1 VPISEM
7 SELTPLEAVGYRVLA
22 RKYRPKTFADLI
34 GQDAMVTTLANAF
47 LTGRIAQAYMLT
59 GVRGVG
65 KTTTARLIARALNY
79 AIAGVGEPRLD
90 MPAMGDHCEA
100 ILESRHPDVIEMD
113 AASRTGIDDIREI
126 IEQVRYGPVSARY
139 KVYIIDEVHMLSKP
153 AFNAL
158 LKTLEE
164 PPPHVKFVFATTEIR
179 KVPVTVLSRC
189 QRFDLRRLEAQRL
202 VEHLGK
208 VAASEGVSAEPEALR
223 LIARAAEG
231 SVRDGL
237 SLLDQ
242 VISFGGGAV
251 TARSVSEMLGLTDR
265 EQVVDLFD
273 VVMSG
278 DAAGAIKLVENQHAH
293 GADAAALLTDLAE
306 FIHLVTRFKIL
317 PDAGNDQAL
326 SEAEIRRGREFA
338 ERLAMPALTRAW
350 QMILKGLEEIETAHD
365 PLMAAEMV
373 LIRLAYASTLPAPI
387 DLVRRLS
394 EEALAGGE
402 APPPSQRPPP
412 PREAP
417 APPRNAEAAPAST
430 AGTAATAGAM
440 AIESFADIVAAA
452 VSRRDIKLKIDLE
465 RHARPIR
472 VEPGVVELALEL
484 GAPAGLPG
492 ALSQA
497 LEAWTGRRWMVLV
510 ASAGG
515 AKPLAQQAHDRR
527 EGLLKVARQD
537 PAVQQVLARFPDAEI
552 LEVKETSVV
561 AETGG
566 GEIVEEAGP
575 LTE

>member
-1 VPISEM
+1 M

-34 GQDAMVTTLANAF
+34 GQDAMVTTLTNAF

-79 AIAGVGEPRLD
+79 SVSGVGEPRVD

-126 IEQVRYGPVSARY
+126 IEQVRYAPVTARY
-139 KVYIIDEVHMLSKP
+139 KVYIIDEVHMLSKQ

-189 QRFDLRRLEAQRL
+189 QRFDLRRLEAEL
-202 VEHLGK
+202 LIAHLGK
-208 VAASEGVSAEPEALR
+208 VAASEGVSAEPESLR

-242 VISFGGGAV
+242 VISFGAGAV
-251 TARSVSEMLGLTDR
+251 TARSVSDMLGLSDR
-265 EQVVDLFD
+265 EMVVDVFD
-273 VVMSG
+273 AVMRG
-278 DAAGAIKLVENQHAH
+278 DAAAAIRLVENQHAH
-293 GADAAALLTDLAE
+293 GGYAAALLTDLAE
-306 FIHLVTRFKIL
+306 FIHLVTRFKVV
-317 PDAGNDQAL
+317 PDLGSDQAL
-326 SEAEIRRGREFA
+326 SEAEIRRGRELA
-338 ERLAMPALTRAW
+338 EKLAMPALTRAW
-350 QMILKGLEEIETAHD
+350 QMILKGLEEVETAPD
-365 PLMAAEMV
+365 PLMAAEMI
-373 LIRLAYASTLPAPI
+373 LIRLAYAATLPAPA
-387 DLVRRLS
+387 DLVRRLLDGS
-394 EEALAGGE
+394 AASGE
-402 APPPSQRPPP
+402 ASPLP
-412 PREAP
+412 P
-417 APPRNAEAAPAST
+417 APPQSAPEPPRPRNEEPAPAGTMAAPESI
-430 AGTAATAGAM
+430 
-440 AIESFADIVAAA
+440 AITSFADIVATA
-452 VSRRDIKLKIDLE
+452 VSRRDIRLKIDLE

-472 VEPGVVELALEL
+472 IEAGVVELALEP

-510 ASAGG
+510 ASSGG

-527 EGLLKVARQD
+527 EGLLRLARQD

-552 LEVKETSVV
+552 LEVKEAPAAV
-561 AETGG
+561 ETGG
-566 GEIVEEAGP
+566 ETVEEAGP
-575 LTE
+575 LAD

>member
-1 VPISEM
+1 VPISDM

-34 GQDAMVTTLANAF
+34 GQDAMVTTLTNAF

-79 AIAGVGEPRLD
+79 SVSGVGEPRVD

-126 IEQVRYGPVSARY
+126 IEQVRYAPVTARY
-139 KVYIIDEVHMLSKP
+139 KVYIIDEVHMLSKQ

-189 QRFDLRRLEAQRL
+189 QRFDLRRLEAEL
-202 VEHLGK
+202 LIAHLGK
-208 VAASEGVSAEPEALR
+208 VAASEGVSAEPESLR

-242 VISFGGGAV
+242 VISFGGGVV
-251 TARSVSEMLGLTDR
+251 TARAVSDMLGLSDR
-265 EQVVDLFD
+265 EKVVDVFD
-273 VVMSG
+273 AVMRG
-278 DAAGAIKLVENQHAH
+278 DAATAIRLVENQHAH
-293 GADAAALLTDLAE
+293 GGDAAALLTDLAE
-306 FIHLVTRFKIL
+306 FIHLVTRFKVVSD
-317 PDAGNDQAL
+317 PGSDQAL
-326 SEAEIRRGREFA
+326 SEAEIRRGRELA
-338 ERLAMPALTRAW
+338 EKLAMPALTRAW
-350 QMILKGLEEIETAHD
+350 QMILKGLEEVETAPD
-365 PLMAAEMV
+365 PLMAAEMI
-373 LIRLAYASTLPAPI
+373 LIRLSYAATLPAPA
-387 DLVRRLS
+387 DLVRRLLDGS
-394 EEALAGGE
+394 PASGE
-402 APPPSQRPPP
+402 ATPLPAALPQPAPEP
-412 PREAP
+412 PR
-417 APPRNAEAAPAST
+417 PRNEEPAPAST
-430 AGTAATAGAM
+430 AAPPE
-440 AIESFADIVAAA
+440 AIAITSFADIVATA
-452 VSRRDIKLKIDLE
+452 VSHRDIRLKIDLE

-472 VEPGVVELALEL
+472 IEPGVVELALEP
-484 GAPAGLPG
+484 GAPTGLPG

-510 ASAGG
+510 ASSGG

-527 EGLLKVARQD
+527 EGLLRVARQD
-537 PAVQQVLARFPDAEI
+537 PVVQQVMARFPDAEI
-552 LEVKETSVV
+552 LEVKEAPAA

-566 GEIVEEAGP
+566 ETVEEAGP
-575 LTE
+575 LAD

>member
-1 VPISEM
+1 M

-34 GQDAMVTTLANAF
+34 GQDAMVTTLTNAF

-79 AIAGVGEPRLD
+79 SVSGVGEPRVD

-126 IEQVRYGPVSARY
+126 IEQVRYAPVTARY
-139 KVYIIDEVHMLSKP
+139 KVYIIDEVHMLSKQ

-189 QRFDLRRLEAQRL
+189 QRFDLRRLEAEL
-202 VEHLGK
+202 LIAHLGK
-208 VAASEGVSAEPEALR
+208 VTASEGVSAEPESLR

-251 TARSVSEMLGLTDR
+251 TARSVSGMLGLSDR
-265 EQVVDLFD
+265 EMVVDIFD
-273 VVMSG
+273 AVMRG
-278 DAAGAIKLVENQHAH
+278 DAATAIRLVENQHAH
-293 GADAAALLTDLAE
+293 GGDAAALLTDLAE
-306 FIHLVTRFKIL
+306 LIHLVTRFKVV
-317 PDAGNDQAL
+317 PDVGSDQAL
-326 SEAEIRRGREFA
+326 SEAEIRRGRELA
-338 ERLAMPALTRAW
+338 EKLAMPALTRAW
-350 QMILKGLEEIETAHD
+350 QMILRGLEEVETAPD
-365 PLMAAEMV
+365 PLMAAEMI
-373 LIRLAYASTLPAPI
+373 LIRLAYAASLPAPA
-387 DLVRRLS
+387 DLVRRLLDGS
-394 EEALAGGE
+394 AASGE
-402 APPPSQRPPP
+402 ASPLPAAPPQSVPEP
-412 PREAP
+412 PRTRNEEPAP
-417 APPRNAEAAPAST
+417 AKT
-430 AGTAATAGAM
+430 ATAQEGV
-440 AIESFADIVAAA
+440 AITSFADIVATA
-452 VSRRDIKLKIDLE
+452 VSRRDVRLKIDLE

-472 VEPGVVELALEL
+472 IEPGVVELAFEP

-510 ASAGG
+510 ASSGG

-527 EGLLKVARQD
+527 EGLLRVARQD

-552 LEVKETSVV
+552 LEVKEAPAA

-566 GEIVEEAGP
+566 GETVEEAGP
-575 LTE
+575 LAD

>member
-1 VPISEM
+1 VPISDM

-34 GQDAMVTTLANAF
+34 GQDAMVTTLTNAF

-79 AIAGVGEPRLD
+79 SVGGVGESRVD

-126 IEQVRYGPVSARY
+126 IEQVRYAPVTARH
-139 KVYIIDEVHMLSKP
+139 KVYIIDEVHMLSKQ

-189 QRFDLRRLEAQRL
+189 QRFDLRRLDAELL
-202 VEHLGK
+202 VAHLGS
-208 VAASEGVSAEPEALR
+208 VAASEGVAAEPESLR

-251 TARSVSEMLGLTDR
+251 TAKSVSDMLGLSDR
-265 EQVVDLFD
+265 EKVVDVFEA
-273 VVMSG
+273 VMRG
-278 DAAGAIKLVENQHAH
+278 DAATAIRLVENQHAH
-293 GADAAALLTDLAE
+293 GGDAAALLTDLGE
-306 FIHLVTRFKIL
+306 FIHLVTRFKVV
-317 PDAGNDQAL
+317 PDLGSDQAL
-326 SEAEIRRGREFA
+326 SEAEINRGRGLA
-338 ERLAMPALTRAW
+338 EKLGMPALTRAW
-350 QMILKGLEEIETAHD
+350 QMILKGLEEVETAPD

-373 LIRLAYASTLPAPI
+373 LIRLAYAATLPAPAE
-387 DLVRRLS
+387 LVRRLQDGS
-394 EEALAGGE
+394 ATSGE
-402 APPPSQRPPP
+402 AALLPATSPRPSPEPPRPRNEESAPPS
-412 PREAP
+412 AV
-417 APPRNAEAAPAST
+417 AAPEAV
-430 AGTAATAGAM
+430 
-440 AIESFADIVAAA
+440 AITSFADIVATAM
-452 VSRRDIKLKIDLE
+452 SRRDIKLKLELE

-472 VEPGVVELALEL
+472 IEPGVVELALEPD
-484 GAPAGLPG
+484 APTGLPG

-510 ASAGG
+510 ASSGG

-527 EGLLKVARQD
+527 EGLLRMARQD
-537 PAVQQVLARFPDAEI
+537 PVVQQVMARFPDAEI
-552 LEVKETSVV
+552 LEVKEAPAV

-566 GEIVEEAGP
+566 ETVEEAGP
-575 LTE
+575 LAD

>member
-1 VPISEM
+1 VPISDM

-34 GQDAMVTTLANAF
+34 GQDAMVTTLTNAF

-79 AIAGVGEPRLD
+79 SVSGVGEPRVD

-126 IEQVRYGPVSARY
+126 IEQVRYAPVTARY
-139 KVYIIDEVHMLSKP
+139 KVYIIDEVHMLSKQ

-189 QRFDLRRLEAQRL
+189 QRFDLRRLEAEL
-202 VEHLGK
+202 LIAHLGK
-208 VAASEGVSAEPEALR
+208 VAASEGVSAEPESLR

-242 VISFGGGAV
+242 VISFGGGVV
-251 TARSVSEMLGLTDR
+251 TARAVSDMLGLSDR
-265 EQVVDLFD
+265 EKVVDVFD
-273 VVMSG
+273 AVMRG
-278 DAAGAIKLVENQHAH
+278 DAATAIRLVENQHAH
-293 GADAAALLTDLAE
+293 GGDAAALLTDLAE
-306 FIHLVTRFKIL
+306 FIHLVTRFKVV
-317 PDAGNDQAL
+317 PDPGSDQAL
-326 SEAEIRRGREFA
+326 SEAEVRRGRELA
-338 ERLAMPALTRAW
+338 EKLAMPALTRAW
-350 QMILKGLEEIETAHD
+350 QMILKGLEEVETAPD
-365 PLMAAEMV
+365 PLMAAEMI
-373 LIRLAYASTLPAPI
+373 LIRLSYAATLPAPA
-387 DLVRRLS
+387 DLVRRLLDGS
-394 EEALAGGE
+394 PASGE
-402 APPPSQRPPP
+402 APPLPAALPQSAPEP
-412 PREAP
+412 PRPRNEEP
-417 APPRNAEAAPAST
+417 APPSIAPQPEAV
-430 AGTAATAGAM
+430 
-440 AIESFADIVAAA
+440 AITSFADIVATA

-472 VEPGVVELALEL
+472 IEPGVVELALEP
-484 GAPAGLPG
+484 GAPTGLPG

-510 ASAGG
+510 ASSGG

-527 EGLLKVARQD
+527 EGLLRLARQD
-537 PAVQQVLARFPDAEI
+537 PAVQQVMARFPDAEI
-552 LEVKETSVV
+552 LEVKEASAA

-566 GEIVEEAGP
+566 ETVEEAGP
-575 LTE
+575 LAD

>member
-1 VPISEM
+1 M
-7 SELTPLEAVGYRVLA
+7 TPLEAVGYRVLA

-47 LTGRIAQAYMLT
+47 QTGRIAQAYMLT

-79 AIAGVGEPRLD
+79 SVEGAGEPSLD
-90 MPAMGDHCEA
+90 MPAPGDHCEA

-126 IEQVRYGPVSARY
+126 IEQVRYAPVSARY

-164 PPPHVKFVFATTEIR
+164 PPPHIKFVFATTEIR

-189 QRFDLRRLEAQRL
+189 QRFDLRRLGAERL

-208 VAASEGVSAEPEALR
+208 VAASEGIAAEPEALR

-251 TARSVSEMLGLTDR
+251 SARAVSEMLGLTDR
-265 EQVVDLFD
+265 EQVVDLFEA
-273 VVMSG
+273 VMRG
-278 DAAGAIKLVENQHAH
+278 DMAGAIKLVENQHAH

-306 FIHLVTRFKIL
+306 FVHLVTRFKIV
-317 PDAGNDQAL
+317 PDGGSDQAL
-326 SEAEIRRGREFA
+326 SEAEIQRGRDFA
-338 ERLAMPALTRAW
+338 EKLAMPALTRAW
-350 QMILKGLEEIETAHD
+350 QMILKGLEEVETAPD

-373 LIRLAYASTLPAPI
+373 LIRLAYASMLPAPA
-387 DLVRRLS
+387 DLVRRLADGS
-394 EEALAGGE
+394 PVGAEMPA
-402 APPPSQRPPP
+402 APPRPRPPRP
-412 PREAP
+412 EAP
-417 APPRNAEAAPAST
+417 APPPRNEQGCEPRPEVDGVEAV
-430 AGTAATAGAM
+430 
-440 AIESFADIVAAA
+440 AIANFADIIAAA
-452 VSRRDIKLKIDLE
+452 VSRRDIKLKLDLE

-472 VEPGVVELALEL
+472 VEPGVVELALEP
-484 GAPAGLPG
+484 GAPTGLPG

-510 ASAGG
+510 ASSGG
-515 AKPLAQQAHDRR
+515 TKPLAQQAHDRR
-527 EGLLKVARQD
+527 EGLLRMARQD

-552 LEVKETSVV
+552 LEVKETAAA

-566 GEIVEEAGP
+566 EMVEEPGP
-575 LTE
+575 LAD

>member
-1 VPISEM
+1 M

-34 GQDAMVTTLANAF
+34 GQDAMVTTLTNAF

-79 AIAGVGEPRLD
+79 SIAGVGEPRVD
-90 MPAMGDHCEA
+90 MAAVGDHCEA

-126 IEQVRYGPVSARY
+126 IEQVRYAPVTARY
-139 KVYIIDEVHMLSKP
+139 KVYIIDEVHMLSKQ

-189 QRFDLRRLEAQRL
+189 QRFDLRRLDAELLIA
-202 VEHLGK
+202 HLGK
-208 VAASEGVSAEPEALR
+208 VAASEGVSAEPESLR

-242 VISFGGGAV
+242 VISFGGGTV
-251 TARSVSEMLGLTDR
+251 TARSVSEMLGLSDR
-265 EQVVDLFD
+265 EKVVDMFD
-273 VVMSG
+273 AVMRG
-278 DAAGAIKLVENQHAH
+278 DAATAIRLVENQHAH
-293 GADAAALLTDLAE
+293 GGDAAALLTDLAE
-306 FIHLVTRFKIL
+306 FIHLVTRFKVV
-317 PDAGNDQAL
+317 PDLGSDQAL
-326 SEAEIRRGREFA
+326 SEAEISRGRELA
-338 ERLAMPALTRAW
+338 EKLGMPALTRGW
-350 QMILKGLEEIETAHD
+350 QMILKGLEEVETAPD

-373 LIRLAYASTLPAPI
+373 LIRLAYASTLPAPAE
-387 DLVRRLS
+387 LVRRLVDGS
-394 EEALAGGE
+394 ATSG
-402 APPPSQRPPP
+402 
-412 PREAP
+412 
-417 APPRNAEAAPAST
+417 EAAPMPAASPRPSPEPPRPRNEESVPPS
-430 AGTAATAGAM
+430 AVAAPEVV
-440 AIESFADIVAAA
+440 AITSFADIVATA
-452 VSRRDIKLKIDLE
+452 VSRRDIKLKLELE

-472 VEPGVVELALEL
+472 IEPGVVELALEP
-484 GAPAGLPG
+484 GAPTGLPG

-510 ASAGG
+510 ASSGG

-527 EGLLKVARQD
+527 EGLLRVARQD
-537 PAVQQVLARFPDAEI
+537 PAVQQVMARFPDAEI
-552 LEVKETSVV
+552 LEVKEPPAA

-566 GEIVEEAGP
+566 ETVEEAGP
-575 LTE
+575 LAD